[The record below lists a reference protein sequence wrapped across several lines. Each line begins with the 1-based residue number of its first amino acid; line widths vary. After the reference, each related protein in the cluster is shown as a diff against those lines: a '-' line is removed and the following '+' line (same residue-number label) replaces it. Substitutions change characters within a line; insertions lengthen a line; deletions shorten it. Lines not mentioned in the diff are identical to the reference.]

1 MLIQLEEIAAV
12 LVEKGKVGGHDDLFG
27 AKSAMIC
34 HSRGADQLPYPRMLI
49 DVQALSNAG
58 DELQRMELCL
68 IGEPDRTGN
77 AKRKR

>member
-1 MLIQLEEIAAV
+1 
-12 LVEKGKVGGHDDLFG
+12 
-27 AKSAMIC
+27 MIC